1 MLGRGG
7 RSAQMIMVI
16 IIVMIMVIVMV
27 IVPWIYILD
36 DQTLIA
42 DLEDHDSWDDH
53 DNPEDYDLDCWFE
66 GEDTEHDDACDSN
79 RCEAGL
85 IPVT

>member
-42 DLEDHDSWDDH
+42 DLEDHDS
-53 DNPEDYDLDCWFE
+53 
-66 GEDTEHDDACDSN
+66 
-79 RCEAGL
+79 
-85 IPVT
+85 